1 MNDDKGKEKKQ
12 DKKTRILGYL
22 QLFIVIAIIGGAFL
36 LSSHLSRL
44 EKTPVPERRTG
55 VREILVETARV
66 VPRTFRLRF
75 TTTGTVQVRAMTDI
89 VPQVSGRIV
98 EIDERAF
105 PGGLITE
112 DMMLFQIEKE
122 DYILEVERMEAEVA
136 RAETQLK
143 LQEASSEAAVAEW
156 KDLNPNTPVP
166 PLVAERPQLEEA
178 KAALGA
184 ARARLKT
191 ARLNLSR
198 TEFRLPFTGRVTEFH
213 LEIGQY
219 AVAGQS
225 YGQAYRLDS
234 LEVNVHLEERHLDWL
249 LEAED
254 PEITVETGVLENDRY
269 RGYVKRI
276 AGKLDPQTR
285 FSRVILGLKES
296 IPNLVPD
303 VFVTVHIIGPAR
315 ANVWTLPLDALQENG
330 GIWIVT
336 SEMNLALIRPD
347 ILQITEEFVVTKS
360 DGRPILA
367 VRGNLPEATEGTPVR
382 LARAQES
389 EGGNEP

>member
-12 DKKTRILGYL
+12 DKKTRILGFL
-22 QLFIVIAIIGGAFL
+22 QLVIVVAIIVGAFL
-36 LSSHLSRL
+36 LSSYLSRL
-44 EKTPVPERRTG
+44 EKTPAPERRTG
-55 VREILVETARV
+55 LREVLVETVRIE
-66 VPRTFRLRF
+66 PRTFRLRF

-112 DMMLFQIEKE
+112 AMVLFHIEKD
-122 DYILEVERMEAEVA
+122 DYLLEVERMEAEVA

-143 LQEASSEAAVAEW
+143 LQEASSQAAVAEW
-156 KDLNPNTPVP
+156 KDLNPNTSVP

-178 KAALGA
+178 KAALRA

-198 TEFRLPFTGRVTEFH
+198 TEFRLPFTGRVTEFQ

-225 YGQAYRLDS
+225 YGQVYRLDS
-234 LEVNVHLEERHLDWL
+234 LEINVPLEERQLDWL

-254 PEITVETGVLENDRY
+254 PEITIESGFMDYDRY
-269 RGYVKRI
+269 HGYVKRV

-285 FSRVILGLKES
+285 FSRAIHGLKEAM
-296 IPNLVPD
+296 PKLVPD
-303 VFVTVHIIGPAR
+303 VFVVVHVIGPAR
-315 ANVWTLPLDALQENG
+315 ENVWTLPLDALQENG

-336 SEMNLALIRPD
+336 PETELALIRPE
-347 ILQITEEFVVTKS
+347 ILQINDEFVIARS
-360 DGRPILA
+360 NGRPILA

-382 LARAQES
+382 LSRSAES
-389 EGGNEP
+389 GNGNE

>member
-12 DKKTRILGYL
+12 DKKTRILGFL
-22 QLFIVIAIIGGAFL
+22 QLVIVVAIIVGAFL
-36 LSSHLSRL
+36 LSSYLSRL
-44 EKTPVPERRTG
+44 EKTPAPERRTG
-55 VREILVETARV
+55 LREVLVETVRIE
-66 VPRTFRLRF
+66 PRTFRLRF

-112 DMMLFQIEKE
+112 AMVLFHIEKD
-122 DYILEVERMEAEVA
+122 DYLLEVERMEAEVA

-143 LQEASSEAAVAEW
+143 LQEASSQAAVAEW
-156 KDLNPNTPVP
+156 KDLNPNTSVP

-178 KAALGA
+178 KAALRA

-198 TEFRLPFTGRVTEFH
+198 TEFRLPFTGRVTEFQ

-225 YGQAYRLDS
+225 YGQVYRLDS
-234 LEVNVHLEERHLDWL
+234 LEINVPLEERQLDWL

-254 PEITVETGVLENDRY
+254 PEITIESGFMDYDRY
-269 RGYVKRI
+269 HGYVKRV

-285 FSRVILGLKES
+285 FSRAILGLKEAM
-296 IPNLVPD
+296 PKLVPD
-303 VFVTVHIIGPAR
+303 VFVVVHVIGPAR
-315 ANVWTLPLDALQENG
+315 ENVWTLPLDALQENG

-336 SEMNLALIRPD
+336 PETELALIRPE
-347 ILQITEEFVVTKS
+347 ILQINDEFVIARS
-360 DGRPILA
+360 NGRPILA

-382 LARAQES
+382 LSRSAES
-389 EGGNEP
+389 GNGNE